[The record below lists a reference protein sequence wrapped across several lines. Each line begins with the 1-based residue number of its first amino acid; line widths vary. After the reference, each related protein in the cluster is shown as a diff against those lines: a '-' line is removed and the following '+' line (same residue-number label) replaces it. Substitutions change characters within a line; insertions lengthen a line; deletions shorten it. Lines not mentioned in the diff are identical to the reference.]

1 MALMGK
7 RQYALP
13 SGVFKGG
20 VSTIV
25 LLSNNIVTF
34 LGFLFLYIL
43 LLNLLFRETHCVIDI
58 SLLS

>member
-1 MALMGK
+1 MARMGK

-13 SGVFKGG
+13 VAFLRGG
-20 VSTIV
+20 VSTV
-25 LLSNNIVTF
+25 LLLSDNIVTF